1 MGIMKLSTTRQF
13 KVLVFLMSFSF
24 LGMVAIQVYW
34 FYNAYQVKEE
44 KFDREAG
51 QALQA
56 ATRRLENLETVRFL
70 FENLKIQPFFSG
82 SFGAFLHPNKDS
94 ALPRRRSDFEIK
106 VALGDDT
113 LLLNNAQPGSSA
125 RLYFQRGDSSASP
138 SSSQAFRQMSGAD
151 LFMRK
156 ARHLDFVLRKMVLHE
171 MQRRKGLSDIL
182 SSKDLDSI
190 LNLELQQQG
199 FNLPYQ
205 FAVMEKGKVL
215 LQSPHFSPQHH
226 LHKAS
231 LFPNDIFSEQMLVLS
246 FPQKTNYLL
255 KSLWLIMLL
264 GLALTA
270 LMMFAFA
277 KTLQYSARQK
287 RMSDIKTDFINN
299 MTHEFKTPIATINL
313 AIDALRNP
321 KIMADKEKL
330 TRYSEIIK
338 QENKRMNMQVESV
351 LRLALMDKQELQLR
365 FAEVQAQTWIK
376 EALDTIALQLQDRG
390 GTLKQFINYGDTFLR
405 IDEQHLT
412 GALINILDNALKYS
426 LNAPHIILKT
436 EKRGGFFITSVT
448 DHGLGISREAQ
459 KQIFDRFYRVSRGD
473 LHDIKGHGLG
483 LSYANG
489 IVQAHGGRIEVL
501 SELNKGSTF
510 SIYIPLP

>member
-1 MGIMKLSTTRQF
+1 MKLSTSRQF

-24 LGMVAIQVYW
+24 VGIVAIQVYW

-56 ATRRLENLETVRFL
+56 AAKRLENLETVRFL
-70 FENLKIQPFFSG
+70 FENLEIKPFFSG
-82 SFGAFLHPNKDS
+82 SFGAFLHPGKDS
-94 ALPRRRSDFEIK
+94 SRHNRRSDFKIK

-113 LLLNNAQPGSSA
+113 LLLNNSGSGASARFYFQGKDSSTPTSSSA
-125 RLYFQRGDSSASP
+125 
-138 SSSQAFRQMSGAD
+138 AFRQMSGAD

-182 SSKDLDSI
+182 SRDDLDSI

-205 FAVMEKGKVL
+205 FAVMEKEKVL
-215 LQSPHFSPQHH
+215 LQSPNFSPSEH
-226 LHKAS
+226 LHKAA

-255 KSLWLIMLL
+255 KSLWLVMLL

-287 RMSDIKTDFINN
+287 RMSEIKTDFINN

-313 AIDALRNP
+313 AIDSLRNP
-321 KIMADKEKL
+321 KIMSDKEKVNN
-330 TRYSEIIK
+330 YSEIIK

-365 FAEVQAQTWIK
+365 FTEVKAQDWIQ

-390 GTLKQFINYGDTFLR
+390 GTLKQFINYGDTALR
-405 IDEQHLT
+405 IDKQHLT

-426 LNAPHIILKT
+426 LNAPHIIIKT
-436 EKRGGFFITSVT
+436 EKRGGFFITSIT
-448 DHGLGISREAQ
+448 DHGIGISREAQ

-489 IVQAHGGRIEVL
+489 IVQAHGGRIEVM
-501 SELNKGSTF
+501 SELHKGSTF
-510 SIYIPLP
+510 SIYIPLS